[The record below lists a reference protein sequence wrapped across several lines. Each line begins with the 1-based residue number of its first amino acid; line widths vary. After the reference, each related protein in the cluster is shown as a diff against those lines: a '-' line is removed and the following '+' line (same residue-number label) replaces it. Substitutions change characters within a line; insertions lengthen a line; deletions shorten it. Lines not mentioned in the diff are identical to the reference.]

1 MFKDLTKEQIG
12 GLIVNAIFGAIGS
25 VLLGAANMRANR
37 KDVQEA
43 VAKELSEKSEAEE
56 SL

>member
-25 VLLGAANMRANR
+25 LLIGAANMRANK
-37 KDVQEA
+37 KDVQDT
-43 VAKELSEKSEAEE
+43 VRELAEAEPE
-56 SL
+56 NGENL

>member
-25 VLLGAANMRANR
+25 LLIGAANMRAN
-37 KDVQEA
+37 KKEVQA
-43 VAKELSEKSEAEE
+43 SVRELAEAEPENGE

>member
-25 VLLGAANMRANR
+25 LLIGAANMRAN
-37 KDVQEA
+37 KKEVQDT
-43 VAKELSEKSEAEE
+43 VRELAEAEPE
-56 SL
+56 NGENL

>member
-25 VLLGAANMRANR
+25 LLIGAANMRAT
-37 KDVQEA
+37 KKEVQDT
-43 VAKELSEKSEAEE
+43 VRELAEAEPE
-56 SL
+56 NEENL

>member
-25 VLLGAANMRANR
+25 LLIGAANMRANK
-37 KDVQEA
+37 KDVQDT
-43 VAKELSEKSEAEE
+43 VRELAEAELE
-56 SL
+56 NGENL

>member
-25 VLLGAANMRANR
+25 LLIGAANMQAT
-37 KDVQEA
+37 KKEVQDT
-43 VAKELSEKSEAEE
+43 VRELTEE
-56 SL
+56 EIVNVENL

>member
-25 VLLGAANMRANR
+25 LLIGAANMRANK
-37 KDVQEA
+37 KDVQDT
-43 VAKELSEKSEAEE
+43 VRELAEAEPE
-56 SL
+56 NEENL